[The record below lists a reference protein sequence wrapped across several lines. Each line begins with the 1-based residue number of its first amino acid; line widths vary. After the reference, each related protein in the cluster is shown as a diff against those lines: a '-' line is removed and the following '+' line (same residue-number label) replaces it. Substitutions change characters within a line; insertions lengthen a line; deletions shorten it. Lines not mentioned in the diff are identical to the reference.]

1 MEPNRLPNLVYL
13 TPCILMNYWVVLIL
27 IYLVLGLILHI
38 NYNHV
43 LLLMIYL
50 LFMIRSH
57 YLIETWKTNRKHC
70 YHKDVIGCS

>member
-1 MEPNRLPNLVYL
+1 MGPNRLPNLVYL

-27 IYLVLGLILHI
+27 IYLVLGLILHM

-50 LFMIRSH
+50 LFMIISH
-57 YLIETWKTNRKHC
+57 YLIKT
-70 YHKDVIGCS
+70 